1 MYVCI
6 HFTCSWHTFLF
17 LMFLGSGLSASF
29 SDCQKFPKK
38 KKISPIYLLGEKAH
52 ISRPTH
58 FKLLF
63 KGQLLL
69 IFICILF
76 HFFKYEV
83 FYRNYYTAWV
93 AFCILFLLFACL
105 ICGKISVFCIFKII
119 GKAKRFLHF
128 PMSVLFYLFFRL
140 RYSFLY

>member
-1 MYVCI
+1 MLNVCL
-6 HFTCSWHTFLF
+6 HTFY
-17 LMFLGSGLSASF
+17 MFMTYLSFFDVSRLWFVCKFF
-29 SDCQKFPKK
+29 SL
-38 KKISPIYLLGEKAH
+38 SIYLLGEKAH

-93 AFCILFLLFACL
+93 AFCILFLLFARL